1 MEMRNGLVVEM
12 KDIPFL
18 PLLAQYFARRPEI
31 TAAYLYGSYAE
42 GVARPDSD
50 VDIAVLTDPVPGN
63 TLKYRLEVMEDT
75 RRLVKRDTEVII
87 LNEAPRL
94 LQFQEGS
101 IIYERSADKRAF
113 FEMDIAGRYYDYKK
127 YFDFHA
133 RHLASRIKEGGLGV
147 RQ

>member
-1 MEMRNGLVVEM
+1 M

-18 PLLAQYFARRPEI
+18 PLLAQYFERRPEI

-42 GVARPDSD
+42 GVARRDSD

-63 TLKYRLEVMEDT
+63 TLKYRLEVMEDA
-75 RRLVKRDTEVII
+75 RRLLKRSTEVII

-94 LQFQEGS
+94 LQFQVIQKGC

-133 RHLASRIKEGGLGV
+133 RHLAARIKEGGLGV